1 MARDHALAVGLTSDE
16 AILRLYGW
24 SSPTVSLGRNEPAKG
39 RYDLALSAEKGVSFV
54 RRPTGGRAVLHHR
67 EVTYA
72 VVSGVKAFGGLREA
86 YVAIHRALARGLQR
100 LGVPISISGEE
111 ALGGSLPPSAG
122 PCFRE
127 AAPGELVAGGRKLV
141 GSAQA
146 RLGRSLLQH
155 GSILIED
162 DQALLELLALGSGGP
177 SASEPST
184 LAGLLESP
192 PTVSR
197 VIAQVASGFREEM
210 RGEWLST
217 RSVAKPLP
225 ADLLEHYRSDEWT
238 WRR

>member
-1 MARDHALAVGLTSDE
+1 MARDHALADGLTSDQ

-39 RYDLALSAEKGVSFV
+39 RYDLELSTEKGVSFV

-67 EVTYA
+67 ELTYA
-72 VVSGVKAFGGLREA
+72 VASGARAFGGLRNA

-100 LGVPISISGEE
+100 LGVPVSISGEE

-155 GSILIED
+155 GSILIEN
-162 DQALLELLALGSGGP
+162 DQALLEFLAVASGGP
-177 SASEPST
+177 SVSEPST
-184 LAGLLESP
+184 LGGLLEST
-192 PTVSR
+192 PT
-197 VIAQVASGFREEM
+197 ASKVVEHVVLGFREEM
-210 RGEWLST
+210 GGEWLFT
-217 RSVAKPLP
+217 GWAEKPLP